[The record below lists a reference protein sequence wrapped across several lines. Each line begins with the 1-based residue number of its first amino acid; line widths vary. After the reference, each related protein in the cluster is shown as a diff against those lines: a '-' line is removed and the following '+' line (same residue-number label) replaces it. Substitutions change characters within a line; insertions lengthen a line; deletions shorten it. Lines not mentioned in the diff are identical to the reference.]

1 MAIDDPKSTI
11 VAISTPHGVGGIAV
25 IRISGADAIACAD
38 KVWRGKTLDDVAS
51 HTAHLGMVLD
61 SSGEDLDQAVATVFR
76 APKSFTGEDTV
87 EFSVHGSTYVQKE
100 LLTSLVN
107 VGARLANPGEF
118 TRRAYISGKLS
129 LTEAEAVADI
139 IDSDSRAAHRLA
151 MSQLKGWFDIKIARL
166 REQLLQLISL
176 LELELDFS
184 EEDVTFADRI
194 SLKNNAEEIRDHI
207 SRLLNSFEN
216 GNAIKTGIPV
226 VLVGP
231 TNVGKS
237 SLLNALVDE
246 DRAIV
251 SDIHGT
257 TRDTIEETAAIGPY
271 KFRFIDTA
279 GIRNTSDPIEK
290 MGIERSKAAINKA
303 HLIINLIDS
312 SNPEEGL
319 QYAENVKSI
328 LQPHQ
333 TQIVVY
339 NKCDIRNIP
348 DALAVSAKTL
358 EGIDELRR
366 VMTAVIDRENE
377 SVAVDDFIVTNR
389 RHADAL
395 ERALDATLRTI
406 TAMESGI
413 PSDLVAQDAR
423 AIINHLSEVTGHITT
438 DEVLGNIFSRFCIGK

>member
-1 MAIDDPKSTI
+1 MPFDDPNSTI
-11 VAISTPHGVGGIAV
+11 AAISSPPGVGGIAT
-25 IRISGADAIACAD
+25 IRVSGSDAISIAD
-38 KVWRGKTLDDVAS
+38 KIWRGKSLGEAQT

-61 SSGEDLDQAVATVFR
+61 SSEEELDQAVATVFR

-87 EFSVHGSTYVQKE
+87 EFSVHGSIYVQKE
-100 LLTSLVN
+100 ILASLIRA
-107 VGARLANPGEF
+107 GARLANPGEF

-151 MSQLKGWFDIKIARL
+151 MNQLKGGFDRKIASL
-166 REQLLQLISL
+166 RDELLQLISL

-184 EEDVTFADRI
+184 EEDVTFADRNI
-194 SLKNNAEEIRDHI
+194 LRQNALAIKDHI
-207 SRLLNSFEN
+207 SNLLDSFVN
-216 GNAIKTGIPV
+216 GNAIKTGVPV
-226 VLVGP
+226 AIIGP

-237 SLLNALVDE
+237 SLLNALVED

-257 TRDTIEETAAIGPY
+257 TRDTVEETAAIGPY

-303 HLIINLIDS
+303 HIIINLIDS
-312 SNPEEGL
+312 TAQEEGL
-319 QYAENVKSI
+319 HYADCVKSI

-339 NKCDIRNIP
+339 NKSDLCRIP
-348 DALAVSAKTL
+348 GALSISAKTL
-358 EGIDELRR
+358 EGIDCLRKTMITIMDKR
-366 VMTAVIDRENE
+366 NVVGSN
-377 SVAVDDFIVTNR
+377 DDIIVTNQ
-389 RHADAL
+389 RHAESL
-395 ERALDATLRTI
+395 ERALNAAVRTLE
-406 TAMESGI
+406 AMDRSI

-423 AIINHLSEVTGHITT
+423 AIINHLSEVTGHITN